1 MDTHDADALKA
12 KAINSKGQ
20 DDRPPPF
27 SPFSPAWE
35 RDGRSLKSLFITI
48 WQVLRHPVCTF
59 TAPSAASR
67 KSATGFGIVLGT
79 FGLTLDLMNVAPF
92 HDEIAINFLIVAL
105 CLAASPFIAWGLIY
119 LNAGIIQFFLDLT
132 KSGARGFDKTYRVA
146 AYVGG
151 AAVVFTAIPLLGD
164 LIGFLLWLIVMIYAL
179 AATHGVPK
187 RRVLL
192 AVAAMYIA
200 FALLAFVVAGSC

>member
-35 RDGRSLKSLFITI
+35 RDGRSLKIFVITI
-48 WQVLRHPVCTF
+48 YQVLRHPVRTF
-59 TAPSAASR
+59 AAPGSTSR
-67 KSATGFGIVLGT
+67 KAATSFGIVLGT
-79 FGLTLDLMNVAPF
+79 FGLILDLMNVAPF
-92 HDEIAINFLIVAL
+92 HDEIAINYLIVAL
-105 CLAASPFIAWGLIY
+105 CLAASPFVAWGLIY
-119 LNAGIIQFFLDLT
+119 VNAGIIQFFLDLT

-151 AAVVFTAIPLLGD
+151 AAVVFTTIPLLGD
-164 LIGFLLWLIVMIYAL
+164 LIGFLLWLVVMIYAL
-179 AATHGVPK
+179 AATHRVPK
-187 RRVLL
+187 RKVLL

-200 FALLAFVVAGSC
+200 LALSAFVLAGSC